1 MCISSLAAANLPPT
15 LSSGDLD
22 AHREMDPDDARD
34 YADQFPLSDRDMEE
48 DNQILATLL
57 ERIPSS
63 KTASDIDQLLQ
74 DIPVQPP
81 VVVPVRTVREAVAA
95 GDLPPFD
102 VDAANVFSRSKRILQ
117 EHVGKHNVNA
127 VELKDLIQ
135 RVIHHPDFNAH
146 EVDHDTSA

>member
-22 AHREMDPDDARD
+22 VHPEMDPDDARD

-57 ERIPSS
+57 EQIPSC
-63 KTASDIDQLLQ
+63 KTASDFEQLMQ

-81 VVVPVRTVREAVAA
+81 VVVPVRTVQEAVAA
-95 GDLPPFD
+95 GDLPPLD
-102 VDAANVFSRSKRILQ
+102 VDAANI
-117 EHVGKHNVNA
+117 
-127 VELKDLIQ
+127 
-135 RVIHHPDFNAH
+135 
-146 EVDHDTSA
+146 